1 MNTSLPPY
9 RTSAHSAGA
18 HPATVASGAPRT
30 PHTRRALSV
39 AAFAAVALTLSAC
52 APGAGAGGGSPSESA
67 GGSGTA
73 ASTDGADAAEPVN
86 AAQRDSR
93 AEVPTLTPRVV
104 LSHDGGLVS
113 LDAETGE
120 VVHEEEL
127 AGFLRL
133 NNAGDGQ
140 HVMVSNG
147 DQFEVYNSGI
157 DAQGHGDHFHYY
169 ESDPGLSGIEFAA
182 PYAGHVVVHHGLTTL
197 FGDGDG
203 SIQTF
208 TSEHLKDGQPRTETT
223 ATDDPHHG
231 VAMQLIDGTL
241 LTTQGTEEGRNT
253 VQVKNTG
260 DNGENG
266 EVLAETTDCTGVHGE
281 AAAAPN
287 ENGDVVVLGC
297 EDGPV
302 IYRDGEFHKVAAETE
317 YQRTGNLAG
326 SEDSSVMLGDL
337 KTDAEAE
344 FERPTQVALIDTLTD
359 SLQTVDLG
367 SSYWFRSLARG
378 PEGEALVLTYDG
390 ELNVIDEE
398 TGEIT
403 AEIPAIEPWEEKE
416 EWQQPGPILKV
427 ADSMAYVTDA
437 ENQQLV
443 VIDLEAGEVVNEF
456 DLEVTPVEMAVVT
469 GHPEAPEHEAG
480 ASNAGHSG
488 DEEAATEE
496 EGHEDHA
503 GHDH

>member
-9 RTSAHSAGA
+9 PTSADSAAA
-18 HPATVASGAPRT
+18 HTATVASDAPRT

-39 AAFAAVALTLSAC
+39 AAFAAVALALSAC
-52 APGAGAGGGSPSESA
+52 APGAGAGGGSSSESA
-67 GGSGTA
+67 GGSATA
-73 ASTDGADAAEPVN
+73 GSTDGADVAEPVN

-104 LSHDGGLVS
+104 LSHDGGLVT
-113 LDAETGE
+113 LDGETGE

-231 VAMQLIDGTL
+231 VALQLIDGTL

-253 VQVKNTG
+253 VQVKSTG
-260 DNGENG
+260 DNGE
-266 EVLAETTDCTGVHGE
+266 VVAETTDCTGVHGE

-302 IYRDGEFHKVAAETE
+302 IYRDGEFHKIAAETE

-390 ELNVIDEE
+390 ELNVIDEQ

-469 GHPEAPEHEAG
+469 GHPEAPEHEADAAG
-480 ASNAGHSG
+480 SSDAGHSSD
-488 DEEAATEE
+488 DEATEE
-496 EGHEDHA
+496 EGHE

>member
-1 MNTSLPPY
+1 MNPSLPPAI
-9 RTSAHSAGA
+9 TPAHSSSDSESTSRRRRTRHLGSLASLAALALVLSACG
-18 HPATVASGAPRT
+18 TNASGAG
-30 PHTRRALSV
+30 S
-39 AAFAAVALTLSAC
+39 S
-52 APGAGAGGGSPSESA
+52 GGEDPA
-67 GGSGTA
+67 QGTA
-73 ASTDGADAAEPVN
+73 SGSASDAVDPAEPVN
-86 AAQRDSR
+86 AAQLESR
-93 AEVPTLTPRVV
+93 AEVASLTPRVV
-104 LSHDGGLVS
+104 LAHEGGLVT
-113 LDAETGE
+113 LDGESGE

-127 AGFLRL
+127 EGFLRL

-140 HVMVSNG
+140 HVMVTHG
-147 DQFEVYNSGI
+147 DAFEVYNSGI

-169 ESDPGLSGIEFAA
+169 ESTPGLSGITFEA
-182 PYAGHVVVHHGLTTL
+182 PHAGHVVMHNGLTTL
-197 FGDGDG
+197 FADGDG

-223 ATDDPHHG
+223 STETAHHG
-231 VAMQLIDGTL
+231 VALKLVDGSL
-241 LTTQGTEEGRNT
+241 LTTQGTEEERDT
-253 VQVKNTG
+253 VQVLAG
-260 DNGENG
+260 DDGAD
-266 EVLAETTDCTGVHGE
+266 VAAETNDCFGVHGE

-302 IYRDGEFHKVAAETE
+302 IYRDGEFHKVEAESE

-326 SEDSSVMLGDL
+326 SEDSPIVLGDL

-344 FERPTQVALIDTLTD
+344 FERPTEVALINSLTGELDT
-359 SLQTVDLG
+359 VELG

-403 AEIPAIEPWEEKE
+403 AEIPAIEAWEENE
-416 EWQQPGPILKV
+416 EWQQPGPILKT
-427 ADSMAYVTDA
+427 SGSLAYVTDA

-443 VIDLEAGEVVNEF
+443 VIDLEAGEVVNEV
-456 DLEVTPVEMAVVT
+456 DLEVTPVEMAVVD
-469 GHPEAPEHEAG
+469 GHAEAPEHAAG
-480 ASNAGHSG
+480 S
-488 DEEAATEE
+488 
-496 EGHEDHA
+496 

>member
-1 MNTSLPPY
+1 MSHTSLPPY
-9 RTSAHSAGA
+9 PTSADSAAA
-18 HPATVASGAPRT
+18 HTATVASDAPRT

-39 AAFAAVALTLSAC
+39 AAFAAVALALSAC
-52 APGAGAGGGSPSESA
+52 APGAGAGGGSSSESA
-67 GGSGTA
+67 GGSATA
-73 ASTDGADAAEPVN
+73 GSTDGADVAEPVN

-104 LSHDGGLVS
+104 LSHDGGLVT
-113 LDAETGE
+113 LDGETGE

-133 NNAGDGQ
+133 NNAGNGQ

-231 VAMQLIDGTL
+231 VALQLIDGTL

-253 VQVKNTG
+253 VQVKSTR
-260 DNGENG
+260 DNGE
-266 EVLAETTDCTGVHGE
+266 VVAETTDCTGVHGE

-302 IYRDGEFHKVAAETE
+302 IYRDGEFHKVAAESE

-403 AEIPAIEPWEEKE
+403 AEIPAIEPWEERE

-480 ASNAGHSG
+480 AADSSDASHSSD
-488 DEEAATEE
+488 DEATEE
-496 EGHEDHA
+496 EGHE

>member
-9 RTSAHSAGA
+9 RTSAISAGT
-18 HPATVASGAPRT
+18 HPAIASGTSRT

-39 AAFAAVALTLSAC
+39 AAVAAVALALSAC
-52 APGAGAGGGSPSESA
+52 APGAGAGGGDSSA
-67 GGSGTA
+67 ETA
-73 ASTDGADAAEPVN
+73 GDSATAESTDGADAAEPVN

-93 AEVPTLTPRVV
+93 AEVPTLSPRVV
-104 LSHDGGLVS
+104 LSHDGGLVT
-113 LDAETGE
+113 LDGETGE
-120 VVHEEEL
+120 IVHEEEL
-127 AGFLRL
+127 DGFLRL

-208 TSEHLKDGQPRTETT
+208 TSEHLKDGQPRTEST

-231 VAMQLIDGTL
+231 VALQLIDGTL

-253 VQVKNTG
+253 VQVKSTG
-260 DNGENG
+260 DNG

-302 IYRDGEFHKVAAETE
+302 IYRDGEFHKVAAENE

-416 EWQQPGPILKV
+416 EWQQPGPIVKV

-443 VIDLEAGEVVNEF
+443 VIDLESGEVAHEF

-469 GHPEAPEHEAG
+469 GHPEAPEHEEG
-480 ASNAGHSG
+480 AATAEHE
-488 DEEAATEE
+488 EEATDE
-496 EGHEDHA
+496 EGHE

>member
-9 RTSAHSAGA
+9 RTHADSGVA
-18 HPATVASGAPRT
+18 PAAPAPRGR
-30 PHTRRALSV
+30 HSRRFLSV
-39 AAFAAVALTLSAC
+39 GAFAAVTLALSAC
-52 APGAGAGGGSPSESA
+52 GAGAGSGGSTQTADGSAATESA
-67 GGSGTA
+67 ETESV
-73 ASTDGADAAEPVN
+73 S
-86 AAQRDSR
+86 AAQLASR
-93 AEVPTLTPRVV
+93 AEVASVTPRVV
-104 LSHDGGLVS
+104 MSYDGGLVS
-113 LDAETGE
+113 LDGETGE

-127 AGFLRL
+127 DGFLRL

-140 HVMVSNG
+140 HVMVTKGNT
-147 DQFEVYNSGI
+147 FEVYNAGI

-169 ESDPGLSGIEFAA
+169 ESDPGLSGITFEA
-182 PYAGHVVVHHGLTTL
+182 PHAGHVVVHNGLTTL
-197 FGDGDG
+197 FADGDG

-223 ATDDPHHG
+223 STDDPHHG
-231 VAMQLIDGTL
+231 VALQLVDGTL
-241 LTTQGTEEGRNT
+241 LTTQGTEEARNT
-253 VQVKNTG
+253 VQVKNSG
-260 DNGENG
+260 DNG

-302 IYRDGEFHKVAAETE
+302 VYRDGEFHKIAAENE

-326 SEDSSVMLGDL
+326 SDDSSVMLGDL

-359 SLQTVDLG
+359 SLQTVELG

-403 AEIPAIEPWEEKE
+403 AEIPAIEAWEENE
-416 EWQQPGPILKV
+416 EWQEPGPIVKV
-427 ADSMAYVTDA
+427 ADSTAYITDA
-437 ENQQLV
+437 ANQKLV
-443 VIDLEAGEVVNEF
+443 IIDLEAGEVVNEV

-469 GHPEAPEHEAG
+469 GYPEAPEHQAG
-480 ASNAGHSG
+480 PTAGSD
-488 DEEAATEE
+488 DEATEEDGHEGHDHAE
-496 EGHEDHA
+496 EGHE

>member
-9 RTSAHSAGA
+9 PTSADSAAA
-18 HPATVASGAPRT
+18 HTATVASDAPRT

-39 AAFAAVALTLSAC
+39 AAFAAVALALSAC
-52 APGAGAGGGSPSESA
+52 APGAGAGGGSSSESA
-67 GGSGTA
+67 GGSATA
-73 ASTDGADAAEPVN
+73 GSTDGADVAEPVN

-104 LSHDGGLVS
+104 LSHDGGLVT
-113 LDAETGE
+113 LDGETGE

-253 VQVKNTG
+253 VQVKSTG
-260 DNGENG
+260 DNGEL
-266 EVLAETTDCTGVHGE
+266 LAETTDCTGVHGE

-302 IYRDGEFHKVAAETE
+302 IYRDGEFHKVAAESE

-403 AEIPAIEPWEEKE
+403 AEIPAIEPWEERE

-469 GHPEAPEHEAG
+469 GHPEAPEHEADAAG
-480 ASNAGHSG
+480 SSDAGHSSD
-488 DEEAATEE
+488 DEATEE
-496 EGHEDHA
+496 EGHE